1 MAPDALAR
9 RRPAPARSGSSDRD
23 PLPLPEFEHIVWTLL
38 ERRPCVRPSVL
49 DVARSAGR
57 TPRELRRS
65 YEHLSAV
72 LGPLGKGN
80 DMMPRRMLT
89 YACCTYAANLIR
101 RGTKVT
107 AASSLA
113 GFRHNGNFA
122 RQFRLYFGCSPRD
135 LRGFCEPEQA
145 ARQALS

>member
-1 MAPDALAR
+1 MAPDVAAR
-9 RRPAPARSGSSDRD
+9 RRPAPAGCGCSSRDHD

-38 ERRPCVRPSVL
+38 ERHPCVRPSVL
-49 DVARSAGR
+49 DVALSAGR

-65 YEHLSAV
+65 YERVSAV
-72 LGPLGKGN
+72 LGPLGRGN

-89 YACCTYAANLIR
+89 YACCTYAADLIR

-113 GFRHNGNFA
+113 GFRHHGNFA
-122 RQFRLYFGCSPRD
+122 RQIRLYFGCNPSD
-135 LRGFCEPEQA
+135 LRGFCGPEQPV
-145 ARQALS
+145 RQR